1 MFSIINNLIII
12 NFEFT
17 PDPTPLRIL
26 QFMLWYYFFYQSLSN
41 FDHWLPTYTLFQ
53 LKYTV
58 NNLIN

>member
-26 QFMLWYYFFYQSLSN
+26 QFMLGMIFFLSITFEFRSLT
-41 FDHWLPTYTLFQ
+41 TYL
-53 LKYTV
+53 YT
-58 NNLIN
+58 ISTEIYSK